1 MALVNC
7 NECNR
12 EVSDTAPRCPHCG
25 YTSGQYAGKSKSLA
39 IVFALFLGGLGI
51 HKFYLGKNGAG
62 FIYLFFC
69 WTFIPVILGIF
80 DAFVLMGKSE
90 RTFTGGVR
98 PGIASGLAT
107 NSAGDAKVFYKQP
120 VFWVVLVALAILVFA
135 FNISRTGESSTATT
149 STQSPTSPRSS
160 EKATAEDSDSQCF
173 KIETNIIMIRN
184 LFEEGKATPSQT
196 RAVLDSAATEWGSIA
211 KDFTGSKSDWLEK
224 MAELSTGLGS
234 YIATGEPS
242 DGELMLDQLYNNF
255 ALADNFCG

>member
-25 YTSGQYAGKSKSLA
+25 YTSGQFAGKSKSLA
-39 IVFALFLGGLGI
+39 VVFALFLGGLGI

-62 FIYLFFC
+62 FLYLIFC
-69 WTFIPVILGIF
+69 WTFIPVILGVI

-120 VFWVVLVALAILVFA
+120 FFWVLIVAIAILVFA
-135 FNISRTGESSTATT
+135 FNISRTSESSPITT
-149 STQSPTSPRSS
+149 SSQSPTSPRTS
-160 EKATAEDSDSQCF
+160 EKATTEDSSSQCF

-184 LFEEGKATPSQT
+184 LFDDGTASPRQV
-196 RAVLDSAATEWGSIA
+196 RAVLDSAASEWSSIA
-211 KDFTGSKSDWLEK
+211 TSFTGSKSEWLKK
-224 MAELSTGLGS
+224 MAELSTDLGS

-242 DGELMLDQLYNNF
+242 NGELLLDQLYNNF

>member
-39 IVFALFLGGLGI
+39 IVLALFLGGLGI

-62 FIYLFFC
+62 FLYLIFC
-69 WTFIPVILGIF
+69 WTFIPVILGVF

-107 NSAGDAKVFYKQP
+107 NSAGDVKVFYKQP
-120 VFWVVLVALAILVFA
+120 VFWVVLAAIAILVFA
-135 FNISRTGESSTATT
+135 FNNSRSNESSPATT
-149 STQSPTSPRSS
+149 STQSPTPSRSS
-160 EKATAEDSDSQCF
+160 EKATTEDSSSQCF

-184 LFEEGKATPSQT
+184 LFDDGAASPRQAQ
-196 RAVLDSAATEWGSIA
+196 AVLDSAASDWGSIA
-211 KDFTGSKSDWLEK
+211 TSFTGSKSEWLKK
-224 MAELSTGLGS
+224 MAELSTDLGS
-234 YIATGEPS
+234 YIATGEPA
-242 DGELMLDQLYNNF
+242 DGELLLDQLYNNF